1 MLDWT
6 FSTFVSIPIF
16 FYWNADTEVK
26 ISAAPVDLNSNVL
39 SQFESISIKWIEWS
53 SFPLLTRIQ
62 FDSIPVSFNEASI
75 DQWSKWFQIE
85 DCPNSS
91 RIPIQVE
98 SQFKSNPNSTKS
110 FNLMVL
116 RVVFRLL
123 TRIQLDQISVNFNE
137 ASTDQWFE
145 GFHIEE
151 FEIWNVKINFL

>member
-6 FSTFVSIPIF
+6 FSPFHLRFNSHFF
-16 FYWNADTEVK
+16 FYWNVDTEVK

-98 SQFKSNPNSTKS
+98 SQFNEEFQSHGLASCFSIVNSNPTWSDFGQLQWSINWP
-110 FNLMVL
+110 MIW
-116 RVVFRLL
+116 
-123 TRIQLDQISVNFNE
+123 RISHRGV
-137 ASTDQWFE
+137 
-145 GFHIEE
+145 
-151 FEIWNVKINFL
+151 WNMKC